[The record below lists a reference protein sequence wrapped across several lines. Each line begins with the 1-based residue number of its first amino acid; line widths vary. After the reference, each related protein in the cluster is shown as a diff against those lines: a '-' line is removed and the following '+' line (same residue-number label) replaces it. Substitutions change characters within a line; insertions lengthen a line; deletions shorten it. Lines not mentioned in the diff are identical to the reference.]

1 MRDDLVARGNVRRT
15 LANHSGTLAD
25 TSTADIAQLKA
36 TWWQGAIPSYLQ
48 WSDDVGAIETAYT
61 LATTGNVLQRTT
73 GVKNAGVTYANE
85 VAAAILA
92 FENGSVT
99 AQSQYFES
107 LLSIQETAA
116 EKRFKATRDQE
127 IALADADLQ
136 KQLTATK
143 RLITRPLLKSTQRT
157 SQRSHQPSP
166 LALRHSRPLP
176 HSEQPHLLKS
186 RKPKTRRSQVPSA
199 RTINLWQRSMRST
212 APHLPTATPVSKVL
226 AAMLRS
232 PRATRSTTL
241 RAILLGPVHL
251 TVQRP

>member
-1 MRDDLVARGNVRRT
+1 LQQRSPWR
-15 LANHSGTLAD
+15 
-25 TSTADIAQLKA
+25 
-36 TWWQGAIPSYLQ
+36 WQGRASAPPRS
-48 WSDDVGAIETAYT
+48 
-61 LATTGNVLQRTT
+61 
-73 GVKNAGVTYANE
+73 
-85 VAAAILA
+85 AAILA

-186 RKPKTRRSQVPSA
+186 RKPKIRRSHNRSA
-199 RTINLWQRSMRST
+199 RTIKSLQRSMRST
-212 APHLPTATPVSKVL
+212 ARHLPTATPVSKVL

-232 PRATRSTTL
+232 PRAMRSTTL

-251 TVQRP
+251 AARRLLITHRGPCALRALPKRKPIIPPHERLLKRRMMQRY